1 MVVRVTRVFHPE
13 KVKNIKAPVE
23 NLWQFWIDRGGT
35 FTDVVAASPE
45 GALTSLKLL
54 SDNAEQYEDAAIE
67 GIRRAMGLARG
78 TPLPLDR
85 IGAVKMGTTVATN
98 ALLERKGAR
107 TVLVTTRG
115 FADLLRIGDQNR
127 PDIFALD
134 IRLPD
139 LLHERV
145 IEVDERMAADGA
157 VIVPLDEA
165 SARAA
170 LSAAHASGIES
181 CAIVLLHGYR
191 YPDHEQKLAVM
202 AAELGFAQVSVSH
215 SVSPLI
221 RMVGRGDTTVADAY
235 LSPILRR
242 YVERVSRRL
251 PGVALMFMKSD
262 GGLADGRRFRGRD
275 ALLSGPAG
283 GVVAAVKTGALAG
296 FDKIIGFD
304 MGGTSTDVCHYAG
317 AFERTHGTMIAGVRV
332 RVPMMDIHTVAAGGG
347 SMLHFDGSRYRVG
360 PDSAGADPGPAAYRR
375 GGPLTVT
382 DCNVML
388 GKLSPDFFPHIFGPR
403 GDAPLDAETVK
414 ERFAALAR
422 RIRDE
427 TGDDRDACEVADGFI
442 QIAVRNMADA
452 IKKISV
458 ERGHDV
464 TDYALNC
471 FGGAGGQHACL
482 VADALGMDHV
492 LIHPLAGV
500 LSAYGMGVA
509 PESAIRERAV
519 GAPLAEALP
528 GLNGMFEATEA
539 DARTDLGRA
548 DLGRGGAA
556 EVHRHVH
563 LKYQGSDTVMAVA
576 FGDGAAM
583 RRAFEALH
591 KARFGF
597 VEPQAALVAEAISVE
612 AVLPGAGIDELEAAV
627 EAGAEARPLAQTR
640 VFMGGRRREAPVYR
654 LAEMPR
660 GFEVTGPAII
670 IEDLS
675 TIIIEPGW
683 TGRLTARGHMVL
695 ERTVPRP
702 RASAGTQAD
711 PVMLEVFNSLFMSI
725 AEQMGGTLRNTAHS
739 VNVKERLD
747 FSCALFD
754 ASGGLVAN
762 APHVPVHLGSMGE
775 SVAAVIRARGGHM
788 TPGDVFMLNDPYA
801 GGTHLPDVT
810 VVTPVFD
817 EAGRDILFFL
827 GSRAHHAD
835 IGGISPGSMPPFS
848 RCIADE
854 GVLITDVQLVRNG
867 RFLED
872 EVRALLAG
880 GPHPVRNPD
889 QNIADLK
896 AQVAANEMGRREVL
910 RMMAHYGRP
919 VVEAYMRHV
928 QDNAAVEVERVIDR
942 LADGAFEVEMDEGGI
957 IRVAIRVDR
966 ESRRATIDFTGT
978 SPERPSNFNAPRAV
992 TRAVVLYVFRCLVA
1006 ADIPLNEGC
1015 LRPLDIII
1023 PEGSMLSPRYPAAVV
1038 AGNVEVS
1045 QAIADALFAALGVL
1059 AASQGTMNNFT
1070 FGNARYQ
1077 HYETLCGGA
1086 GAGQGFAGACAVHTH
1101 MTNSR
1106 LTDPEV
1112 LESRF
1117 PVRLLSFC
1125 IRRGSGGAG
1134 QWRGGDG
1141 VTRRIEFLEP
1151 MTANLLANRYRTR
1164 PFGLAGGGAGEA
1176 GQAFVRRRDGSEVPL
1191 TGIDSV
1197 EMDAGDIIT
1206 IATPGGGGYGP
1217 LSDA

>member
-1 MVVRVTRVFHPE
+1 M
-13 KVKNIKAPVE
+13 
-23 NLWQFWIDRGGT
+23 
-35 FTDVVAASPE
+35 VAARPD
-45 GALTSLKLL
+45 GTLTSLKLL
-54 SDNAEQYEDAAIE
+54 SENPGQYEDAAIE
-67 GIRRAMGLARG
+67 GIRRAMELEAGAPLA
-78 TPLPLDR
+78 LDR

-145 IEVDERMAADGA
+145 IEVEERLAADGT
-157 VIVPLDEA
+157 VITPLDEA
-165 SARAA
+165 AARAA

-215 SVSPLI
+215 RVSPLI

-235 LSPILRR
+235 LSPILRH
-242 YVERVSRRL
+242 YVARLSRRL
-251 PGVALMFMKSD
+251 PGVDLMFMKSD
-262 GGLADGRRFRGRD
+262 GGLAAAKRFRGRD

-283 GVVAAVKTGALAG
+283 GVVAAAKTGVLAG
-296 FDKIIGFD
+296 FERIIGFD

-347 SMLHFDGSRYRVG
+347 SMLHFEGGRYRVG

-388 GKLSPDFFPHIFGPR
+388 GKLSPEFFPHIFGPE
-403 GDAPLDAETVK
+403 GDAPLDAGVVR
-414 ERFAALAR
+414 ERFEALAR
-422 RIRDE
+422 HIRDE
-427 TGDDRDACEVADGFI
+427 TGDDRNAHQVAEGFI

-500 LSAYGMGVA
+500 LSAYGMGLA
-509 PESAIRERAV
+509 PQSAIRERAV
-519 GAPLAEALP
+519 GAPLAEALS
-528 GLNGMFEATEA
+528 GLDDIFDAVEAN
-539 DARTDLGRA
+539 ARTDLGR
-548 DLGRGGAA
+548 GGAVQA
-556 EVHRHVH
+556 SRRVH
-563 LKYQGSDTVMAVA
+563 LKYRGSDTVMEVPLA
-576 FGDGAAM
+576 DEAAM

-591 KARFGF
+591 RARFGF
-597 VEPQAALVAEAISVE
+597 VEPEAVLVVEAVSVE
-612 AVLPGAGIDELEAAV
+612 AVLPGAGIDEPQAAV
-627 EAGAEARPLAQTR
+627 DAGAARPVAQTP
-640 VFMGGRRREAPVYR
+640 VFMAGHHGEAPVYR
-654 LAEMPR
+654 LGDMPR
-660 GFEVTGPAII
+660 GCVVKGPAII
-670 IEDLS
+670 VEDLS
-675 TIIIEPGW
+675 TIVVEPGW
-683 TGRLTARGHMVL
+683 GARLTARGHMVL
-695 ERTVPRP
+695 ERITPRSA
-702 RASAGTQAD
+702 ASVGMAAD

-775 SVAAVIRARGGHM
+775 SVAAVIRARGASM
-788 TPGDVFMLNDPYA
+788 RPGDVFMLNDPYA

-810 VVTPVFD
+810 VITPVFD
-817 EAGRDILFFL
+817 AAGGDILFFL

-835 IGGISPGSMPPFS
+835 IGGITPGSMPPFS
-848 RCIADE
+848 RRIEDE
-854 GVLITDVQLVRNG
+854 GVLLTDVQLVRDG

-872 EVRALLAG
+872 EVRALLTAG
-880 GPHPVRNPD
+880 PTPARNPD

-928 QDNAAVEVERVIDR
+928 QDNAAAQVERVIDR
-942 LADGAFEVEMDEGGI
+942 LGDGAFEVEMDEGGI

-966 ESRRATIDFTGT
+966 TLRRATIDFTGT
-978 SPERPSNFNAPRAV
+978 SPERQSNFNAPRAV

-1006 ADIPLNEGC
+1006 AEIPLNEGC
-1015 LRPLDIII
+1015 LRPLDIIL

-1045 QAIADALFAALGVL
+1045 QAIADALFAALGAL
-1059 AASQGTMNNFT
+1059 AASQGTMNNVT

-1086 GAGQGFAGACAVHTH
+1086 GAGEGFAGASAVHSH

-1125 IRRGSGGAG
+1125 IRRGSGGDG
-1134 QWRGGDG
+1134 HWPGGDG
-1141 VTRRIEFLEP
+1141 VIRRIEFLEP

-1164 PFGLAGGGAGEA
+1164 PFGLMGGGAGET
-1176 GQAFVRRRDGSEVPL
+1176 GQAHIRSRDGSEVPL

-1197 EMDAGDIIT
+1197 AVAEGDIIT
-1206 IATPGGGGYGP
+1206 IATPGGGGYGTS
-1217 LSDA
+1217 SDA

>member
-1 MVVRVTRVFHPE
+1 M
-13 KVKNIKAPVE
+13 
-23 NLWQFWIDRGGT
+23 
-35 FTDVVAASPE
+35 VAAAPDGTIS
-45 GALTSLKLL
+45 SLKLL
-54 SDNAEQYEDAAIE
+54 SENPEQYEDAAIE
-67 GIRRAMGLARG
+67 GIRRAMGLEPG
-78 TPLPLDR
+78 EPLPLDE

-107 TVLVTTRG
+107 TVLVTTEG
-115 FADLLRIGDQNR
+115 FGDLLRIGDQNR

-145 IEVDERMAADGA
+145 IEVRERLSANGE
-157 VIVPLDEA
+157 VITPLDEA
-165 SARAA
+165 AARVALSEARA
-170 LSAAHASGIES
+170 SGVTS

-191 YPDHEQKLAVM
+191 YPEHERRLAVM

-215 SVSPLI
+215 LVSPLI

-235 LSPILRR
+235 LSPILRH
-242 YVERVSRRL
+242 YVDRVGARL
-251 PGVALMFMKSD
+251 PGVDLMFMKSD
-262 GGLADGRRFRGRD
+262 GGLTDAGRFRGRD

-283 GVVAAVKTGALAG
+283 GVVAAVKTGAQAG
-296 FDKIIGFD
+296 FDRIIGFD

-317 AFERTHGTMIAGVRV
+317 AFERTHETVIAGVRV
-332 RVPMMDIHTVAAGGG
+332 RVPMMRIHTVAAGGG
-347 SMLHFDGSRYRVG
+347 SMLHFDGGRYRVG

-388 GKLSPDFFPHIFGPR
+388 GKISPDFFPHIFGPD
-403 GDAPLDAETVK
+403 GDQPLDAQTVRR
-414 ERFAALAR
+414 RFEALAR
-422 RIRDE
+422 RIHEE
-427 TGDDRDACEVADGFI
+427 TGDDRNAHQVAEGFI

-458 ERGHDV
+458 ERGYDV

-500 LSAYGMGVA
+500 LSAYGMGLA
-509 PESAIRERAV
+509 PKSAIREQAV
-519 GAPLAEALP
+519 GEALGPEVMAHLP
-528 GLNGMFEATEA
+528 GVYRALEEHAIQ
-539 DARTDLGRA
+539 DLGEGGEPSVTRRA
-548 DLGRGGAA
+548 
-556 EVHRHVH
+556 H
-563 LKYQGSDTVMAVA
+563 LKYRGSDTVLEVPFADM
-576 FGDGAAM
+576 DAM
-583 RRAFEALH
+583 RQAFEAAH
-591 KARFGF
+591 QARFGF
-597 VEPQAALVAEAISVE
+597 AAPDGGLVVEAVSVE
-612 AVLPGAGIDELEAAV
+612 AVRPGAGV
-627 EAGAEARPLAQTR
+627 EEPEREPASAGAVPEAIAVTEA
-640 VFMGGRRREAPVYR
+640 FMGGELQQVAVYR
-654 LAEMPR
+654 LADLQPGMEID
-660 GFEVTGPAII
+660 GPAII
-670 IEDLS
+670 TESLS
-675 TIIIEPGW
+675 TIVVEPGW
-683 TGRLTARGHMVL
+683 RGRLTPKAHLVL
-695 ERTVPRP
+695 ERATPRP
-702 RASAGTQAD
+702 RASVSAAAD

-754 ASGGLVAN
+754 AEGGLVAN

-775 SVAAVIRARGGHM
+775 SVAAVIARRRGTM
-788 TPGDVFMLNDPYA
+788 KPGDVFMLNDPYA

-817 EAGRDILFFL
+817 AEARDVLFYL

-848 RCIADE
+848 RRIEEE
-854 GVLITDVQLVRNG
+854 GVLLTDVPLVREG
-867 RFLED
+867 RFLEE
-872 EVRALLAG
+872 EVRALLTG
-880 GPHPVRNPD
+880 GPWPVRNPD

-910 RMMAHYGRP
+910 RMMAHYGRD

-928 QDNAAVEVERVIDR
+928 QDNAAAQVERVIDR
-942 LADGAFEVEMDEGGI
+942 LGDGTFEHEMDEGGV

-966 ESRRATIDFTGT
+966 AAKRATIDFTGT
-978 SPERPSNFNAPRAV
+978 SPMRDSNFNAPRAV

-1023 PEGSMLSPRYPAAVV
+1023 PDGSMLAPAYPAAVV

-1045 QAIADALFAALGVL
+1045 QAVADTLFAALGVL

-1086 GAGQGFAGACAVHTH
+1086 GAGEGFAGASAVHTH

-1106 LTDPEV
+1106 LTDPEI

-1117 PVRLLSFC
+1117 PVRLLSFRV
-1125 IRRGSGGAG
+1125 RRGSGGEG
-1134 QWRGGDG
+1134 RWSGGDG
-1141 VTRRIEFLEP
+1141 IVRRIEFLEP

-1164 PFGLAGGGAGEA
+1164 PFGLAGGGAAMPGEA
-1176 GQAFVRRRDGSEVPL
+1176 VVTRRDGVQEKL
-1191 TGIDSV
+1191 TGIATA
-1197 EMDAGDIIT
+1197 EMEAGDVIT
-1206 IATPGGGGYGP
+1206 IATPGGGAFGP
-1217 LSDA
+1217 SRPV